1 MYNNCRLLDWQPDKI
16 SVVVG
21 ELSTLYHLLLFFD
34 SIFGRRDLLIFKD
47 LRDRKRDFGWFLGNF
62 NVVVNMITSGIK
74 NCRLNDVLHFV
85 KVLFYVALFLCC
97 NVVSNH

>member
-1 MYNNCRLLDWQPDKI
+1 MYNNCRLLDWQLDKI

-47 LRDRKRDFGWFLGNF
+47 LRDRK
-62 NVVVNMITSGIK
+62 GI
-74 NCRLNDVLHFV
+74 LVGSLV
-85 KVLFYVALFLCC
+85 TLMLW
-97 NVVSNH
+97 SI